1 MSLEILISNRIQDF
15 FEEMSAAFEMESHS
29 YKRVFCQV
37 NYPAFSIITKP
48 EACFISK
55 SLSPALSRL
64 HLKGSMSYS
73 QLTVPGDPDTY
84 TQYLQSGTKKVV
96 GSLH

>member
-29 YKRVFCQV
+29 YKQVFCQV